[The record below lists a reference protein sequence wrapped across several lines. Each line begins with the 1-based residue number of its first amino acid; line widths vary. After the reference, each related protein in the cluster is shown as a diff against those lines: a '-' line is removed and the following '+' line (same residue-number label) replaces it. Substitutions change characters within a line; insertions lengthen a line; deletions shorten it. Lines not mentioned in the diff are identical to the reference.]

1 MKQVIQD
8 VDGRLSSKRIITLI
22 SMVTLIILFAVD
34 IFTKFSVSENILN
47 VLEWIIIAG
56 LGIVGSERF
65 SKRTQN
71 KNR

>member
-8 VDGRLSSKRIITLI
+8 VDGRLSSKRVVTIIA
-22 SMVTLIILFAVD
+22 MVTLLVFFSID
-34 IFTKFSVSENILN
+34 TFTKFSVSETVFN

-65 SKRTQN
+65 TKRQKN
-71 KNR
+71 K